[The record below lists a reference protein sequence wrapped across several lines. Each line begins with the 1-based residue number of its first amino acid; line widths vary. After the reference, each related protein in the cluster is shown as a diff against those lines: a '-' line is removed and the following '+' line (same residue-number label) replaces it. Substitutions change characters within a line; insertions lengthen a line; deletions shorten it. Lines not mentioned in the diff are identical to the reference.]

1 MKRIAC
7 FYLIVVS
14 VVSSFLIASNGWAQV
29 IHTAHDHIPDFSAN
43 FTLSSASNGPWSSAN
58 IWSPSRLPVPG
69 DIVRIRHT
77 VTYDSTTGD
86 ADVIGIDAGGMLRF
100 STAQSTRLHV
110 GTLLVLPNGTLEV
123 GTSANPIPASF
134 TAEIIIQNKALS
146 PSADP
151 DQFGT
156 GLLSIDGKVTMFG
169 AIKTP
174 TFVRTAAEPRAGQT
188 VIQLERAVSGWRV
201 GDRLFIPDSRQVDE
215 NNKFN
220 SNYVL
225 QIDEVTVQSV
235 SADGRSIT
243 VSPALRYDHRGA
255 RDANGTP
262 TVLNDGTKFL
272 PHVGNLTRNV
282 IVRSESPSGTRGH
295 TLFTQRSDVEIYYA
309 QFQDLGRTR
318 ATALDSSTN
327 HIGRYP
333 LHIHHLWGPLNA
345 LNTGHQ
351 FGIVGNAV
359 NDSLKWPIAVH
370 GSQKPL
376 VSSAPP
382 YPFGQA
388 FIKDSLRIFL
398 GS

>member
-1 MKRIAC
+1 
-7 FYLIVVS
+7 
-14 VVSSFLIASNGWAQV
+14 
-29 IHTAHDHIPDFSAN
+29 
-43 FTLSSASNGPWSSAN
+43 
-58 IWSPSRLPVPG
+58 
-69 DIVRIRHT
+69 
-77 VTYDSTTGD
+77 
-86 ADVIGIDAGGMLRF
+86 
-100 STAQSTRLHV
+100 
-110 GTLLVLPNGTLEV
+110 
-123 GTSANPIPASF
+123 
-134 TAEIIIQNKALS
+134 
-146 PSADP
+146 
-151 DQFGT
+151 
-156 GLLSIDGKVTMFG
+156 LSIDGKVTMFG